1 MEIRASPKTAFDT
14 SPPGKQNQ
22 TAMFEIKGIIHHI
35 SEVEYKGEKQF
46 AVRLFVL
53 KNEGQYTDYYP
64 FELTGDKTS
73 LADGFE
79 VGQEVLVNFHV
90 RGRQWQD
97 RWFTSLSPFK
107 IEAAQGGGGAP
118 DGPPI
123 DNALYEAQT
132 QEKND
137 VDPPF

>member
-1 MEIRASPKTAFDT
+1 
-14 SPPGKQNQ
+14 
-22 TAMFEIKGIIHHI
+22 MFEIKGTIHHI
-35 SEVEYKGEKQF
+35 SEVEYKGQKQF

-79 VGQEVLVNFHV
+79 VGQEVQVNFHV
-90 RGRQWQD
+90 RGREWQG

-107 IEAAQGGGGAP
+107 IEGLKGDAP
-118 DGPPI
+118 SGHVMNLPSI
-123 DNALYEAQT
+123 MSSMRLKHRVMMKFRSKHFIYST
-132 QEKND
+132 
-137 VDPPF
+137 